1 MWGFGNGECRACWKL
16 CCSEILCVC
25 LLLLTTSYLSDLV
38 CRVCGCLFQEHLFFE
53 VYKRSQTRHVLI
65 LENVLERAVN
75 LVANECC

>member
-1 MWGFGNGECRACWKL
+1 MHVGNCVVVRF
-16 CCSEILCVC
+16 CVC

-38 CRVCGCLFQEHLFFE
+38 CRVCGCLFQEHLIFE

-75 LVANECC
+75 LGANECC